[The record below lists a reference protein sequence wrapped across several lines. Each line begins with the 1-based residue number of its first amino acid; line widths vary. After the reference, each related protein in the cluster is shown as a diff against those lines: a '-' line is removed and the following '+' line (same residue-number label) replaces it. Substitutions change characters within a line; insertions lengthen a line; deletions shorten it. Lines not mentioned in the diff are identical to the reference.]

1 MMAEG
6 IIFQH
11 GLMEDVGL
19 WRPHPS
25 GAPAPSLNRR
35 ALWGH
40 DDGAV
45 VRVWRGV
52 VCFPLFCFVL
62 FCFVLFCF
70 VLFCFVLLGRDGGED
85 VISFCT

>member
-1 MMAEG
+1 MLFKVFPLITHYHYQEILIASWNAMMAEG

-40 DDGAV
+40 GDGAA
-45 VRVWRGV
+45 VRVAGS
-52 VCFPLFCFVL
+52 CLFSFSFVL
-62 FCFVLFCF
+62 FC
-70 VLFCFVLLGRDGGED
+70 
-85 VISFCT
+85 